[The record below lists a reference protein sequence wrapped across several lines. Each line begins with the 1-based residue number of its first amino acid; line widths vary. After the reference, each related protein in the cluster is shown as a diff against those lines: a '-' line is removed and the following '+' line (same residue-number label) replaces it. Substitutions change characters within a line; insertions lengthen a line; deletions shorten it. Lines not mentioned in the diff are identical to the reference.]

1 MQNSSIGVWGY
12 KNGQNMGPFKKNNL
26 RFMYTCTEEPARFV
40 LWQLLQTYS
49 TEGRRNHRF
58 MGEGAKAQ
66 RRGAGALEGP
76 R

>member
-1 MQNSSIGVWGY
+1 
-12 KNGQNMGPFKKNNL
+12 
-26 RFMYTCTEEPARFV
+26 MYTCTEEPARFV